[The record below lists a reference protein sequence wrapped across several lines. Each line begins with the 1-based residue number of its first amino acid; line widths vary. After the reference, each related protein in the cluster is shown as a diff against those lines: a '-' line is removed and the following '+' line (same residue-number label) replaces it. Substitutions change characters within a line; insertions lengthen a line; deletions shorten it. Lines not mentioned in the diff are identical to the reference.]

1 MVRYNNVITFMGKI
15 IGRDNR
21 NYSPEE
27 LETMERTDG
36 IKVYT
41 DICGNYINLLSG
53 QPL

>member
-1 MVRYNNVITFMGKI
+1 MRYNNIICFNGRV

-21 NYSPEE
+21 KYSPEE
-27 LETMERTDG
+27 LEVMEKTDG